1 MDTRHRI
8 LDEAL
13 TLFSEKGY
21 ANVFVADIA
30 ERVGIKAPSLYKHY
44 KNKQAIFDAI
54 IEEMNKRFLEQA
66 GTLQINGVEAGVDA
80 EIYKNISEE
89 QLISIGNNLFLYFLH
104 DDYTRRFRKMLTI
117 EQFHD
122 KDLADTYMKQ
132 YVDDPLSY
140 QGMLFGL
147 MVSAGV
153 LQAEN
158 VEIMTL
164 HFYAPI
170 YMLLTICDRDPEREA
185 EALKTMEE
193 HIRQFNRLYARDEK
207 VIQDNKKKLRG
218 KSK

>member
-1 MDTRHRI
+1 MNTKERI
-8 LDEAL
+8 IDEAL

-21 ANVFVADIA
+21 ANVYVADIA

-54 IEEMNKRFLEQA
+54 IDGMKKRFLEQA
-66 GTLQINGVEAGVDA
+66 GSLQINGEDASIDA

-89 QLISIGNNLFLYFLH
+89 QLIELGTKLFLYFLH

-122 KDLADTYMKQ
+122 KQLADVYMKQ

-140 QGMLFGL
+140 QGMLLG
-147 MVSAGV
+147 MIVSSGA
-153 LQAEN
+153 LQTDN

-170 YMLLTICDRDPEREA
+170 YMLLTICDREPSRE
-185 EALKTMEE
+185 EESLKILKE
-193 HIRQFNRLYARDEK
+193 HIRQFNKLYSRK
-207 VIQDNKKKLRG
+207 VKK
-218 KSK
+218 

>member
-1 MDTRHRI
+1 MERGQIMNTKERI
-8 LDEAL
+8 IDEAL
-13 TLFSEKGY
+13 TMFSEKGY
-21 ANVFVADIA
+21 ANVYVADIA

-54 IEEMNKRFLEQA
+54 IDGMKKRFLEQA
-66 GTLQINGVEAGVDA
+66 GSLQINGEDASIDA

-89 QLISIGNNLFLYFLH
+89 QLIELGTKLFLYFLH

-122 KDLADTYMKQ
+122 KQLADVYMKQ

-140 QGMLFGL
+140 QGMLLG
-147 MVSAGV
+147 MIVSSGA
-153 LQAEN
+153 LQTDN

-170 YMLLTICDRDPEREA
+170 YMLLTICDREPSRE
-185 EALKTMEE
+185 EESLKILKE
-193 HIRQFNRLYARDEK
+193 HIRQFNKLYSRK
-207 VIQDNKKKLRG
+207 VKK
-218 KSK
+218 